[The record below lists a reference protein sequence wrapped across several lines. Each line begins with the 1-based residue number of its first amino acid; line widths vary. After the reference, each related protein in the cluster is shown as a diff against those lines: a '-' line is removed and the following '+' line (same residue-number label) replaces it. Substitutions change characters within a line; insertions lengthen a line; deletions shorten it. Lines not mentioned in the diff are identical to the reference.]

1 MVIRLFSRNLNPIR
15 NYRRYWRCLSPTRRQ
30 EVQKGWLIVF
40 AMSPFLLL
48 MAELPL
54 FVPDTTISD
63 VTAILLGVQVPMVG
77 LSTRIKLK
85 ELRYQAL
92 VIGFVSIFLLSNA
105 LLLSKIQTGFKIL
118 STGFSREN
126 RQKKRRPGSRTHG
139 RKKGKNQIGPTIS

>member
-1 MVIRLFSRNLNPIR
+1 
-15 NYRRYWRCLSPTRRQ
+15 
-30 EVQKGWLIVF
+30 
-40 AMSPFLLL
+40 MSPFLLL

-118 STGFSREN
+118 STDVATLDFKLAGMTFILAVAITAIGFSREN